1 MSSSPPKSET
11 ESALG
16 VEQPQQFQQSP
27 HQQEVKEETDVDSRV
42 FDDLFKSMFGESEGA
57 EERSESDGMLES
69 LMKIDIDPDY
79 WEQIDIDSLDPEWPE
94 SQQQEEEE
102 KETEQRSVVMLDH
115 ERKSSHSQY

>member
-1 MSSSPPKSET
+1 M
-11 ESALG
+11 
-16 VEQPQQFQQSP
+16 
-27 HQQEVKEETDVDSRV
+27 DSQV

-57 EERSESDGMLES
+57 EERSGSDGMLES

-94 SQQQEEEE
+94 SQQRQEEE